1 MKIHPLSLS
10 VASAVLVVS
19 SQTVFA
25 SSFILKDIQ
34 VRGLQRVNVGT
45 VLNYLPVRVGQPFDE
60 SRAQDVM
67 QNLARSG
74 LFEDAKL
81 SRQGDALVITV
92 VERAA
97 IGQINISG
105 NEKLKTEQLIQAM
118 GSGGISRGGTL
129 NKKSLTAFAQSLEK
143 QYAALGYHSAKVT
156 TELKPLGAGSVSIDV
171 NINEG
176 PEARIKQLRI
186 TGNRAFPEAELLK
199 QLDSGPKS
207 ALMPSFF
214 STRDKYVKERLV
226 GDLDKL
232 GAYYRDR
239 GYLNFKVASSDVSL
253 SDDKRSVN
261 ITVGVEEGEQ
271 YRLGKIG
278 VDGNHGLSQAQLKEA
293 IKLVP
298 GHVFSQKV
306 LEETRRNLA
315 NKLGEKGFAFAS
327 IKPVPTVDEANR
339 RVAITLAVTPGKRA
353 YVRRINIRGNN
364 RTRDEVYRREMRQF
378 ESSWYSRNLVERSRV
393 RLQRLPYVESARIS
407 TERVAGTSDQV
418 DLTVVIVERS
428 SNQFRIGAG
437 YSQSQGVLLN
447 LSVKQDN
454 FMGSGRRFEV
464 DFDNSKTNK
473 NYRFSYTNPY
483 YTQNGI
489 SRGFSLYYNEYDA
502 EAADISKY
510 ATNRYGGNVSF
521 AVPLS
526 ENNAFHLTAGAEK
539 REIILGSSPADH
551 IVDFTDKEGLV
562 YNQLPV
568 KASFVNDS
576 RNRTIFPTSGQ
587 RHRVALQAALPGS
600 DLEYQKL
607 SYDGAYYQAINEDVT
622 FALKA
627 KVAMGWGDSQLGGL
641 PFFEKYNAG
650 GIRTVRGYETNS
662 LGPKDSNGDAKGGDF
677 MMAASAQVLF
687 PVPFISEA
695 KNLKMSAFIDA
706 GTVFEDVDAFEAD
719 EIRYSAGL
727 GIVWLSPIGPFE
739 ISYAK
744 PLNSEDGDKEEV
756 VQFSIGASF

>member
-25 SSFILKDIQ
+25 ASFILQDIQ
-34 VRGLQRVNVGT
+34 VRGLQRVNTGT

-81 SRQGDALVITV
+81 SRQGDTLVITV

-97 IGQINISG
+97 IGQINFTG
-105 NEKLKTEQLIQAM
+105 NKKLKTEQLTQAM
-118 GSGGISRGGTL
+118 RTGGIARGGTL
-129 NKKSLTAFAQSLEK
+129 NKKALEAFEQSLEK
-143 QYAALGYHSAKVT
+143 QYAAMGFHSTNVT
-156 TELKPLGAGSVSIDV
+156 TQLKTLGPGSVA
-171 NINEG
+171 INVHVDEG
-176 PEARIKQLRI
+176 KEARIKQLRI

-199 QLDSGPKS
+199 QLESGPRS

-214 STRDKYVKERLV
+214 STRDKYAKEKLV

-232 GAYYRDR
+232 GSFYRDR
-239 GYLNFKVASSDVSL
+239 GYLNFKVTSSDVQL
-253 SDDKRSVN
+253 SDDKQSVN
-261 ITVGVEEGEQ
+261 ITVGVEEGDQ

-278 VDGNHGLSQAQLKEA
+278 VDGNHGLSQAQLKDA
-293 IKLVP
+293 VTLVP
-298 GHVFSQKV
+298 GHVFSQKT

-315 NKLGEKGFAFAS
+315 DKLGEKGFAFAS
-327 IKPVPTVDEANR
+327 IRPVPAVDDVNR
-339 RVAITLAVTPGKRA
+339 RVGITLNIVPGKRA

-393 RLQRLPYVESARIS
+393 RLQRLPYVESARIT
-407 TERVAGTSDQV
+407 TERVAGTDDQV
-418 DLTVVIVERS
+418 DLTVLIVERS

-437 YSQSQGVLLN
+437 YSQSQGMILN

-464 DFDNSKTNK
+464 DFDNSKVNK

-502 EAADISKY
+502 EAADISEY
-510 ATNRYGGNVSF
+510 ASNRYGGSMSY

-526 ENNAFHLTAGAEK
+526 EHNAAHFTVGAEK
-539 REIILGSSPADH
+539 REIVLGSNPADH
-551 IVDFTDKEGLV
+551 ITNFTNAEGLV
-562 YNQLPV
+562 YNQLPI

-587 RHRVALQAALPGS
+587 RHRVSVQAALPGS

-607 SYDGAYYQAINEDVT
+607 SYDGAYYKAINDDIT

-627 KVAMGWGDSQLGGL
+627 KVALGRGDDNLGGL

-650 GIRTVRGYETNS
+650 GIRTVRGYESNS
-662 LGPKDSNGDAKGGDF
+662 LGPLDSNGDAKGGDF
-677 MMAASAQVLF
+677 MVAASAQVLF
-687 PVPFISEA
+687 PVPFASDA

-706 GTVFEDVDAFEAD
+706 GNVFEDFDTFDAD

-744 PLNSEDGDKEEV
+744 PLNSKDGDKEQV